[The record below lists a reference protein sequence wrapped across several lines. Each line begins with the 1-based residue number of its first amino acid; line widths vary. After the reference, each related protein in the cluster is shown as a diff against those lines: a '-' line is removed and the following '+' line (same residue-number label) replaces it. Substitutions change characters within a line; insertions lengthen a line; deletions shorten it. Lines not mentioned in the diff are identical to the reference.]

1 MIMVAVLFLLLI
13 LGGIAAFMLRPQSK
27 PADSIVATP
36 TVKPTQVP
44 TEIPTP
50 TIEPTK
56 TPPEQEIDA
65 IDIGTDEAT
74 FNDIQRD
81 LNKL

>member
-1 MIMVAVLFLLLI
+1 MVAVLFLLLV
-13 LGGIAAFMLRPQSK
+13 LGGIAAFMLRPQSSSTQ
-27 PADSIVATP
+27 PETISP
-36 TVKPTQVP
+36 TAEPTLIP
-44 TEIPTP
+44 TEIPIP

-56 TPPEQEIDA
+56 TPAEQEIDQ

-74 FNDIQRD
+74 FDDINQD